1 MRTLAVQDAAPS
13 EAGLAAGRR
22 LVSGGADGRVC
33 AWDISRGFRRAP
45 ALPGVT
51 SVNDLFMYACI
62 HLYFHSFDNLFMYA
76 CIHLYFHS
84 FNNLFV
90 YACIH
95 LYIHSFNDLFMYA
108 CIHFYIHLF
117 SARRGIRVSGS
128 AAGRG
133 ADERFAGSPA
143 CVCPRRAQDTRGRR
157 GRGRSSRRSGRHRAW
172 C

>member
-108 CIHFYIHLF
+108 CIRLYIHLF

-133 ADERFAGSPA
+133 ADAHGAR
-143 CVCPRRAQDTRGRR
+143 RGRR
-157 GRGRSSRRSGRHRAW
+157 EAGADDNARAIVHPPPVLIGHATSLTPY
-172 C
+172 